1 MITGKPVEGEIVGYV
16 RGAKG
21 AYGFVGYNYR
31 IRLEY
36 KGEVYYVTALEG
48 VTTMSENI
56 PKKNLGMY
64 CCVYFNPKAPKKN
77 SSDQGISSGGMAG
90 DPFAFNWFT
99 VYYTRIDLN
108 DLKEI
113 SPKLSQPE
121 ISSSHVH
128 LSSVL
133 SG

>member
-1 MITGKPVEGEIVGYV
+1 MITGRPVEGEVVGYV

-36 KGEVYYVTALEG
+36 KGEVYYVTAMEG

-64 CCVYFNPKAPKKN
+64 CYVYFNPKAPKK
-77 SSDQGISSGGMAG
+77 
-90 DPFAFNWFT
+90 T
-99 VYYTRIDLN
+99 VAIKGFHRVEWLATLLLLIGL
-108 DLKEI
+108 
-113 SPKLSQPE
+113 LSIILE
-121 ISSSHVH
+121 WI
-128 LSSVL
+128 LMI
-133 SG
+133 

>member
-64 CCVYFNPKAPKKN
+64 CCVYFNPKAPKK
-77 SSDQGISSGGMAG
+77 
-90 DPFAFNWFT
+90 T
-99 VYYTRIDLN
+99 VAITGFHRVEWLATLLLLIGL
-108 DLKEI
+108 
-113 SPKLSQPE
+113 LSIILE
-121 ISSSHVH
+121 LIVTI
-128 LSSVL
+128 
-133 SG
+133 

>member
-1 MITGKPVEGEIVGYV
+1 MIFIGLFFIFIAGLLIFIKLKCMITGKPVEGEIVGYV

-64 CCVYFNPKAPKKN
+64 CCVYFNPKAPKK
-77 SSDQGISSGGMAG
+77 
-90 DPFAFNWFT
+90 T
-99 VYYTRIDLN
+99 VAIKGFHRVEWLATLLLLIGL
-108 DLKEI
+108 
-113 SPKLSQPE
+113 LSIILE
-121 ISSSHVH
+121 WI
-128 LSSVL
+128 LMI
-133 SG
+133 